1 LGSERPIRFL
11 SPEQARDLVALAERA
26 RRGLSQFAGH
36 QTGYDPEGV
45 QLLDEWIHHT
55 LQRWREPPVG
65 ARLLWASLMGEMFRR
80 RHEGWWALQDGE
92 LVIVCPTS
100 GGKQRIIPVQAKLD
114 RRIAS
119 GMSESL
125 TYFYDI
131 TCIELKLG

>member
-1 LGSERPIRFL
+1 LGSEGSIRFL
-11 SPEQARDLVALAERA
+11 SREQARDLVALAERA
-26 RRGLSQFAGH
+26 RRRLSQFAGH
-36 QTGYDPEGV
+36 EASYDPEAV

-55 LQRWREPPVG
+55 LQRRDEPPDG

-80 RHEGWWALQDGE
+80 RNEGWWALRDGK

-100 GGKQRIIPVQAKLD
+100 GGGRRVVPVQAEVD

-125 TYFYDI
+125 TYLYNI
-131 TCIELKLG
+131 TCVELKLG